1 MRTPLRLLALAVA
14 LAGSL
19 SLAQDARA
27 DAPPEVTRA
36 RAAMAKGD
44 FAGAEKELAA
54 AKGADALLARA
65 RLALVTGK
73 YAAAVATAKSAAAL
87 GAKPRIEA
95 APLRAEALA
104 AQGKVDEAMAACREV
119 EREDDARRARL
130 VLGEL
135 LIRTG
140 KRAAARAPLMTLIED
155 YNADKIPQ
163 ADAEGLAMVGRAAH
177 LLRSARDA
185 NDAFNAAERAGAKSL
200 VDSLLWRG
208 ELFLEKYDPGHAGEV
223 IREALKLEPK
233 NPDAHV
239 LMARVRLES
248 SMDFE
253 AAESEL
259 RQALD
264 VNPNLAAA
272 YAVRGGLALRDMD
285 LAGAD
290 ASLDRGLSVDPSDL
304 ELLSM
309 KAAVRFLADDPAGF
323 DAVKKK
329 VFALNPEYSR
339 FFQHVAELAE
349 WEHRYDDIVR
359 MAREAVAIDPGDV
372 RSQATL
378 GLNLIRSGDD
388 KGGVEAL
395 KKAWDKD
402 HFNVRVYNTLNL
414 YEKDIPLD
422 YVTVDGQPFRI
433 RYKKDEKAILERY
446 VPRML
451 EEAWGSMVKRY
462 HFTPETP
469 VAIELYADT
478 QAFSVRTSGLP
489 NVGIQGVCFGKT
501 LAAMSPAAAP
511 FNWGNVLWHEL
522 GHVFAIQLSKSHVPR
537 WFTEGLSEY
546 ETIVR
551 RPEWQREED
560 PALYAGLRAGRIPAV
575 ESFNRA
581 FTHVDSVDDVTMAY
595 FAASQILVFAAQEFG
610 FEKVVSMLP
619 KWGAGKRT
627 PEVVREALGIG
638 PDELDKRYRAWLDT
652 KLARYKQ
659 QYVPDLHAPPLDDAR
674 KAAIADANN
683 PKRHVAL
690 ALALYADKQI
700 PEGDAVLAEA
710 LRLDPKEPDAHFVK
724 VRQALGKKDLDGAA
738 KLLAKMIA
746 DGHDGYAVRIKS
758 ADLAEAKK
766 DDAGMRAHL
775 EAASRLDPTQVEPLQ
790 ALYDAARKRKDEAAE
805 VMYLRRIAALDQH
818 ERRVWRRLL
827 ELLVAR
833 GEWQE
838 AAKVGE
844 GAMFVDVRNA
854 KVHTL
859 YARALARTGRFV
871 SAVFELNSALVCKP
885 KAADQA
891 AIYGELAKA
900 YDKLGEAESAK
911 LAREYQK
918 QVGSDAGAADDD
930 DDDPTTKKPAGHPP
944 SPARKAPPGAHS
956 PPEVG
961 GVWGR
966 SRPHRD

>member
-1 MRTPLRLLALAVA
+1 
-14 LAGSL
+14 
-19 SLAQDARA
+19 
-27 DAPPEVTRA
+27 
-36 RAAMAKGD
+36 
-44 FAGAEKELAA
+44 
-54 AKGADALLARA
+54 
-65 RLALVTGK
+65 
-73 YAAAVATAKSAAAL
+73 
-87 GAKPRIEA
+87 
-95 APLRAEALA
+95 
-104 AQGKVDEAMAACREV
+104 
-119 EREDDARRARL
+119 
-130 VLGEL
+130 
-135 LIRTG
+135 
-140 KRAAARAPLMTLIED
+140 
-155 YNADKIPQ
+155 
-163 ADAEGLAMVGRAAH
+163 
-177 LLRSARDA
+177 
-185 NDAFNAAERAGAKSL
+185 
-200 VDSLLWRG
+200 
-208 ELFLEKYDPGHAGEV
+208 
-223 IREALKLEPK
+223 
-233 NPDAHV
+233 
-239 LMARVRLES
+239 
-248 SMDFE
+248 
-253 AAESEL
+253 
-259 RQALD
+259 
-264 VNPNLAAA
+264 
-272 YAVRGGLALRDMD
+272 
-285 LAGAD
+285 
-290 ASLDRGLSVDPSDL
+290 
-304 ELLSM
+304 
-309 KAAVRFLADDPAGF
+309 
-323 DAVKKK
+323 
-329 VFALNPEYSR
+329 
-339 FFQHVAELAE
+339 
-349 WEHRYDDIVR
+349 
-359 MAREAVAIDPGDV
+359 
-372 RSQATL
+372 
-378 GLNLIRSGDD
+378 
-388 KGGVEAL
+388 
-395 KKAWDKD
+395 
-402 HFNVRVYNTLNL
+402 
-414 YEKDIPLD
+414 
-422 YVTVDGQPFRI
+422 
-433 RYKKDEKAILERY
+433 
-446 VPRML
+446 
-451 EEAWGSMVKRY
+451 
-462 HFTPETP
+462 
-469 VAIELYADT
+469 
-478 QAFSVRTSGLP
+478 
-489 NVGIQGVCFGKT
+489 
-501 LAAMSPAAAP
+501 
-511 FNWGNVLWHEL
+511 
-522 GHVFAIQLSKSHVPR
+522 
-537 WFTEGLSEY
+537 
-546 ETIVR
+546 
-551 RPEWQREED
+551 
-560 PALYAGLRAGRIPAV
+560 
-575 ESFNRA
+575 
-581 FTHVDSVDDVTMAY
+581 MAY